1 MEAGARSKGLCGES
15 LYTMWGQ
22 TGKAVQ
28 LAQATVEG
36 TRSYQTQDTP
46 QLNSIQFYKQLLIQH
61 SLCLLASRSAWRTQR
76 KSPSPQGATNWVSSR
91 RHQVLEAIKQHPSV
105 MESADQTF
113 WCRVLRELLP

>member
-36 TRSYQTQDTP
+36 TRSYQTQNTP

-61 SLCLLASRSAWRTQR
+61 SLCLLAPVLPGGHKERAPVLKEPRTGSLAGDT
-76 KSPSPQGATNWVSSR
+76 KYLKP
-91 RHQVLEAIKQHPSV
+91 
-105 MESADQTF
+105 
-113 WCRVLRELLP
+113 